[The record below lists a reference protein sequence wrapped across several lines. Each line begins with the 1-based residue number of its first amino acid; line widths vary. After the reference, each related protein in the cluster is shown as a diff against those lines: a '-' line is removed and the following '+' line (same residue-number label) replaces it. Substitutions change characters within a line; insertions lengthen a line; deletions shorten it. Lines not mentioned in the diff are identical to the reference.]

1 MNVQLTMEEQQFLQ
15 KVLMKLEELQVGS
28 KERAI
33 VKEQLLEHFQEAHEH
48 GDDSM
53 DGLGDPSTF
62 VQDFLEING
71 ISLQPN
77 TKKTTTKSVRLTVT
91 GFLTFLATYFI
102 SQLCL
107 SLFLT
112 GSFSP
117 ERDPDFPYHIIYNI
131 SSNTWWNGLLVL
143 ISITIS
149 MCMTILAIYYTRRK
163 LHR

>member
-15 KVLMKLEELQVGS
+15 EVLAELEELRVGS

-48 GDDSM
+48 GDDSIYR
-53 DGLGDPSTF
+53 LGDPSTF

-71 ISLQPN
+71 INIQSN
-77 TKKTTTKSVRLTVT
+77 TKQTKPKSVRLTVI
-91 GFLTFLATYFI
+91 GFLTFVATYII
-102 SQLCL
+102 SQLCF

-112 GSFSP
+112 DSFSQ
-117 ERDPDFPYHIIYNI
+117 ERDPTLQYNLFYNI
-131 SSNTWWNGLLVL
+131 SSNTWWNGLLIL

-149 MCMTILAIYYTRRK
+149 VILTILAIYYTRK
-163 LHR
+163 SLHK